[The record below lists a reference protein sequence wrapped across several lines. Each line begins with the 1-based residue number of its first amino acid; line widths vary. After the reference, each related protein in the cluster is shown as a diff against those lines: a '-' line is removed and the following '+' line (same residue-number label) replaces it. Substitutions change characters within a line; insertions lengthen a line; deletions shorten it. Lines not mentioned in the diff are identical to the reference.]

1 MAMLARM
8 NMADADAAA
17 PTAATSRPS
26 AASGATAADLALPR
40 GCPYLL
46 AEAGG
51 WRLALPTREHRCAA
65 FTPPAPLSPEK
76 QARLCLTPAHT
87 GCATFLASMAARE
100 ERLGAPSSP
109 RATRWGLART
119 TTVIEDAGG
128 LRARL
133 LALLLDRQRWPAIPA
148 VLLITTLFALAV
160 SGFRSGVPTTVVAT
174 ASPGAPAITPTPAP
188 TSTPAPP
195 LPTPTPTAAPSAP
208 PPTAV
213 PTPTAAPTRRPAATF
228 RTYRVVAGDTLGGI
242 AGRFGV
248 TVGAITNLNN
258 ISASAVLSIGQVLR
272 IP

>member
-1 MAMLARM
+1 
-8 NMADADAAA
+8 MADADAAA

-26 AASGATAADLALPR
+26 AASGAAAADLALPR

-100 ERLGAPSSP
+100 ERLGARSSP

-133 LALLLDRQRWPAIPA
+133 LALLLDRRRWPAIPA
-148 VLLITTLFALAV
+148 VLLVTTLFTLAV
-160 SGFRSGVPTTVVAT
+160 SGFRSGVPTTAVAT
-174 ASPGAPAITPTPAP
+174 ASAGAPATTPAATPTPAP
-188 TSTPAPP
+188 PSTAPTESPAPA
-195 LPTPTPTAAPSAP
+195 TTPSAP
-208 PPTAV
+208 PPTPV
-213 PTPTAAPTRRPAATF
+213 PTPTAAPTRKPAATF
-228 RTYRVVAGDTLGGI
+228 RTYRVVAGDTLGAI

-258 ISASAVLSIGQVLR
+258 ISATAVLSIGQVLR